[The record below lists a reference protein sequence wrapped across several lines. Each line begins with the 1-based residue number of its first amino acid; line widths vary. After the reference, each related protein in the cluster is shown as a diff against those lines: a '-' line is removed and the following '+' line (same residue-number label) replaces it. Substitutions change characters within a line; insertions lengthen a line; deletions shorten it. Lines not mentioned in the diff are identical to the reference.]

1 MPDPDDIEIPTGG
14 DIEPLPND
22 PLEGFIK
29 LNKELGRNFKEMP
42 LPLASVL
49 GDMIQSGASMHEA
62 IHLLFMNSL
71 RFRNFVE
78 QGGVDAVMKEIEA
91 VQENPVRGMEVIQQ
105 DLEKM
110 RDQLRRQVALESE
123 MRQK

>member
-1 MPDPDDIEIPTGG
+1 MPDPEDIEIPTGA
-14 DIEPLPND
+14 DIEPLPHD

-29 LNKELGRNFKEMP
+29 INKDFGRNFKELP
-42 LPLASVL
+42 FPLASVL
-49 GDMIQSGASMHEA
+49 GDMVQSGASMHES

-91 VQENPVRGMEVIQQ
+91 VQENPIKGMEQIQA